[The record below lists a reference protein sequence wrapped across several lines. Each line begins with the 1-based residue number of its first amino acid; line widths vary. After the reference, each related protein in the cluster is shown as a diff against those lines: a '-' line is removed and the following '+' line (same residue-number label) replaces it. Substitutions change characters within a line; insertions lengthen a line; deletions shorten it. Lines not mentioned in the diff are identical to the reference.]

1 MSYHEPSYIRKD
13 AMVAE
18 ALRNWEEYSRE
29 QAEINERYLRLKEGQ
44 PTIGEKFRAMIAA
57 EASGT
62 STEDE
67 AA

>member
-44 PTIGEKFRAMIAA
+44 PTIGEKFRAMRAA

-62 STEDE
+62 AIEDE

>member
-44 PTIGEKFRAMIAA
+44 PTIGEKFRAMRAA
-57 EASGT
+57 EVSGT

>member
-29 QAEINERYLRLKEGQ
+29 QAEIN
-44 PTIGEKFRAMIAA
+44 
-57 EASGT
+57 
-62 STEDE
+62 
-67 AA
+67 

>member
-44 PTIGEKFRAMIAA
+44 PTIGEKFRAMRAA

>member
-44 PTIGEKFRAMIAA
+44 PTIGEKFRAMRAA
-57 EASGT
+57 EASGA